1 MSDFTLPVYQGG
13 ELNLSTLKG
22 KNVLIMFLRG
32 YSAPGAR
39 CTVCDYKYAEYDL
52 NKILNP

>member
-22 KNVLIMFLRG
+22 KNVLIMVLRG
-32 YSAPGAR
+32 NSAPGAW